1 MTFEYRQNAPV
12 FFGPGAVEVL
22 GEQVKALGCKKALCV
37 YDAGGEASGGVDKAI
52 KSLEAAGIACV
63 RFNRVKPDAP
73 MEIIDEG
80 GELGFKEKVDCIVG
94 IGGGSSLDSAKA
106 IAILMSHPGPI
117 KQYILAK
124 PIAVKT
130 EVPVICVATTSGT
143 GSEVTH
149 VAIVNRTDLNAKWSV
164 FVTPTLAIVDPELT
178 LTLPKRETANTG
190 LDALSHAAE
199 CLTCT
204 IASPHSDLHALAAIK
219 KIADNLYTCW
229 SEPGNLAARSEMALA
244 SNWAGIAFDESMCH
258 VGHSLAD
265 GLSCA
270 FHTPHGYNCALAL
283 PEALNLVAPVMPEK
297 LKLIAEAMGLPLKG
311 GETGEELGKLVAD
324 GIRKL
329 MRSMEVKSLKE
340 LGFDRARVLAC
351 ANEVAESHLSRFC
364 PVDITPQVAET
375 LLARIYD
382 NY

>member
-1 MTFEYRQNAPV
+1 MPD
-12 FFGPGAVEVL
+12 L
-22 GEQVKALGCKKALCV
+22 HH
-37 YDAGGEASGGVDKAI
+37 
-52 KSLEAAGIACV
+52 SL
-63 RFNRVKPDAP
+63 
-73 MEIIDEG
+73 
-80 GELGFKEKVDCIVG
+80 
-94 IGGGSSLDSAKA
+94 
-106 IAILMSHPGPI
+106 
-117 KQYILAK
+117 
-124 PIAVKT
+124 
-130 EVPVICVATTSGT
+130 
-143 GSEVTH
+143 
-149 VAIVNRTDLNAKWSV
+149 
-164 FVTPTLAIVDPELT
+164 
-178 LTLPKRETANTG
+178 
-190 LDALSHAAE
+190 
-199 CLTCT
+199 
-204 IASPHSDLHALAAIK
+204 PHSDLHALAAIK

-351 ANEVAESHLSRFC
+351 ANEVAESHLSRLC

>member
-1 MTFEYRQNAPV
+1 MAFEYRQNDPV
-12 FFGPGAVEVL
+12 VFGAGVISQL
-22 GEQVKALGCKKALCV
+22 GERVKALGCKKALCV

-63 RFNRVKPDAP
+63 RFNKVKADAP

-80 GELGFKEKVDCIVG
+80 GELGLKEKVDCIVG

-106 IAILMSHPGPI
+106 ISILMTYPGPV

-124 PIAVKT
+124 PISIKT

-149 VAIVNRTDLNAKWSV
+149 VAIVNRTDINAKWSV

-199 CLTCT
+199 CVTGT
-204 IASPHSDLHALAAIK
+204 AASPHSDVMALAAIR
-219 KIADNLYTCW
+219 KIVDNLYTCW
-229 SEPGNLAARSEMALA
+229 SEPGNLEARSEMALA
-244 SNWAGIAFDESMCH
+244 SNWAGIAFDEAMCH

-270 FHTPHGYNCALAL
+270 FHTPHGYNCAIAL
-283 PEALNLVAPVMPEK
+283 PEALAIAAPALPEKARLVAK
-297 LKLIAEAMGLPLKG
+297 AMRLPLKG
-311 GETGEELGKLVAD
+311 GESGEELGSILAD
-324 GIRKL
+324 GVRKL
-329 MRSMEVKSLKE
+329 MRSVEIKSLKE
-340 LGFDRARVLAC
+340 MGFDRARVLAC
-351 ANEVAESHLSRFC
+351 ANEVAGSHLSNYC
-364 PVDITPQVAET
+364 PVKITPQVAEM
-375 LLARIYD
+375 LLGRLYD